1 MTDSDVRSAAHQTG
15 LGRAERSVPATD
27 AVDYIPGGVHS
38 SIRRFDPTV
47 NFVEAA
53 GSRLYD
59 LSGKEY
65 LDYHGAFGCVLL
77 GHRDK
82 DVDSAIRDSLDQ
94 VDLVGAGVT
103 PSEVEISRRIVDHIP
118 SAERIL
124 LTNTG
129 SEATYHAIRVSRAVT
144 GRTSILKFQG
154 SYHGWHDAVAVSVRP
169 YREESSEDRLS
180 AGSLQ
185 ATTQKTLTAVF
196 NDIATVERAFEE
208 HGSNIAAVLVEP
220 IQHGIGCI
228 LPQPGF
234 LESLREIT
242 RAHGTVLIFDEVITG
257 FRHALGGYQSVIGVT
272 PDLTTLGKAMANGF
286 PIAAIAGRSDI
297 MERFDTDP
305 RGDVFFA
312 GTFNGHPLSSAAA
325 IATHQRLLEPG
336 AHEHLYALGER
347 MREGLSSIGQGLPFP
362 TCVAGYGSVYI
373 LYFREE
379 PPTLAHQLVDHDTAR
394 FMEFR
399 RRLSQR
405 GIFEPPMDLKR
416 CHISLAHTEEDVDRT
431 LNVAED
437 VLTTLPR

>member
-1 MTDSDVRSAAHQTG
+1 MKGSEFRSATARSRH
-15 LGRAERSVPATD
+15 GRAESSVPTAE

-38 SIRRFDPTV
+38 SIRRFNPTV
-47 NFVEAA
+47 NFIEAA

-59 LSGKEY
+59 ASGKEY
-65 LDYHGAFGCVLL
+65 VDYHAAFGCVLL

-82 DVDSAIRDSLDQ
+82 DVESAIRDSLDQ

-103 PSEVEISRRIVDHIP
+103 PFEVDISRLIVEHVP

-144 GRTSILKFQG
+144 GRTAILKFQG

-169 YREESSEDRLS
+169 YREESSGDVLS
-180 AGSLQ
+180 AGALE
-185 ATTQKTLTAVF
+185 TTTKKTLTAVF
-196 NDIATVERAFEE
+196 NDFATVERAFEE
-208 HGSNIAAVLVEP
+208 HGSNIAAVIVEP

-228 LPQPGF
+228 LPQAGF

-242 RAHGTVLIFDEVITG
+242 RAHGTMLIFDEVITG
-257 FRHALGGYQSVIGVT
+257 FRHALGGYQSVVGVT

-286 PIAAIAGRSDI
+286 PMAAITGRRDI

-312 GTFNGHPLSSAAA
+312 GTFNGHPMSSAAA
-325 IATHQRLLEPG
+325 VATHRRLQTPG
-336 AHEHLYALGER
+336 TYERLYALGER
-347 MREGLSSIGQGLPFP
+347 MRKGLSSIGQGLPFP

-373 LYFREE
+373 LYFRED
-379 PPTLAHQLVDHDTAR
+379 PPTQAHQLVDHDTAR

-399 RRLSQR
+399 RRLAQR

-437 VLTTLPR
+437 VLNALPR